1 MDYVKMKEEIM
12 QKDNNLPE
20 CQEPKFG
27 GMDRRTFLKTLAAAG
42 ITATAGAAFMLPGTN
57 LMVMPNSKGFLVV
70 DMAKCMGCVSCM
82 MTCSMV
88 HHGESNLSLSRIQ
101 IQQSSFQNFPNDI
114 HMAVC
119 HQCEDAPCVNACP
132 TEADHVDVLFG
143 NIRTIDPDKCI
154 GCTQCI
160 DACPWLPKRL
170 QFNPETKKVQKCDLC
185 ANTPYLREKGGP
197 GGTQSCVKVCPTGA
211 ISFVEKMPKQNDPT
225 SYNVNLRGEGWAEL
239 GMTTDD
245 IKREG

>member
-1 MDYVKMKEEIM
+1 MKDESM
-12 QKDNNLPE
+12 VNAPE
-20 CQEPKFG
+20 CDEPKYG

-42 ITATAGAAFMLPGTN
+42 VTATAGAAFMLPGTN
-57 LMVMPNSKGFLVV
+57 LMIMPNSKGYLVV

-88 HHGESNLSLSRIQ
+88 HHGESSLTLSRIQ
-101 IQQSSFQNFPNDI
+101 IQQNSFQNFPNDI

-132 TEADHVDVLFG
+132 VEADHVDVLFG
-143 NIRTIDPDKCI
+143 NVRTIDPDRCI

-185 ANTPYLREKGGP
+185 ANTPYLGEKGGP

-211 ISFVEKMPKQNDPT
+211 IAFVEKMPKQNDPT
-225 SYNVNLRGEGWAEL
+225 SYNVNLRGEGWKEL

-245 IKREG
+245 FKLEG

>member
-1 MDYVKMKEEIM
+1 MSE
-12 QKDNNLPE
+12 QKY
-20 CQEPKFG
+20 G

-57 LMVMPNSKGFLVV
+57 LLVMPNSHGFLVV
-70 DMAKCMGCVSCM
+70 DMAKCMGCTTCM

-88 HHGESNLSLSRIQ
+88 HHGKSSLSLSRIQ
-101 IQQSSFQNFPNDI
+101 IQQDSFQNFPADI

-132 TEADHVDVLFG
+132 VGADHVDVLFG
-143 NIRTIDPDKCI
+143 NIRTIDPEKCI

-185 ANTPYLREKGGP
+185 ANTPYLKEKGGP

-211 ISFVEKMPKQNDPT
+211 IAFVEKMPKQNDPYA
-225 SYNVNLRGEGWAEL
+225 YNVNLRDEGWSLL
-239 GMTTDD
+239 GMTTKD
-245 IKREG
+245 IKQEG

>member
-1 MDYVKMKEEIM
+1 MSREYHE
-12 QKDNNLPE
+12 N
-20 CQEPKFG
+20 EPKFG

-42 ITATAGAAFMLPGTN
+42 VTATAGAAYMLPGTN
-57 LMVMPNSKGFLVV
+57 LMIMPNSKGYLVV
-70 DMAKCMGCVSCM
+70 DMAKCMGCNSCM

-88 HHGESNLSLSRIQ
+88 HHGEASLSLSRIQ
-101 IQQSSFQNFPNDI
+101 IQQDSFQNFPQDI

-132 TEADHVDVLFG
+132 VEADHVDIVHG
-143 NIRTIDPDKCI
+143 NVRTIDPDRCI

-185 ANTPYLREKGGP
+185 ANTPYLDAKGGP
-197 GGTQSCVKVCPTGA
+197 GGTQSCVKVCPTSA
-211 ISFVEKMPKQNDPT
+211 IAFVKKMPKQHDPYA
-225 SYNVNLRGEGWAEL
+225 YNVNLRDEGWVEL
-239 GMTTDD
+239 GMTD
-245 IKREG
+245 KEYKLEG